1 MVSLNC
7 VCTLEGHKDK
17 INYFIPG
24 EQGFLISCSSDK
36 SIKFWNVDE
45 EKCYYSLDNAH
56 DGPIY
61 CLARTE
67 DKKIISCSFSTI
79 KKFDLENK
87 KVDTIYKENNKGI
100 YKLLILPGNKM
111 ISSSFK
117 YIYFWDLIKN
127 NLLYSIEAHKNYIT
141 CLLIIKDKLISSSD
155 DGDIKMWD

>member
-87 KVDTIYKENNKGI
+87 KVDTIYKENITWLRYGAAEGQRRQHC
-100 YKLLILPGNKM
+100 YDMMPLRV
-111 ISSSFK
+111 S
-117 YIYFWDLIKN
+117 
-127 NLLYSIEAHKNYIT
+127 EANIAP
-141 CLLIIKDKLISSSD
+141 I
-155 DGDIKMWD
+155 